1 VRLCYAG
8 DGSFDGWRKDS
19 DGDNLQLLWHPV
31 AEYIDVPRGAGADSL
46 ERERSPAADDPI
58 NWRCILQQERI
69 IELLEQGVQV
79 VDCEAQ
85 GFILSNGMALI

>member
-1 VRLCYAG
+1 MRWCG
-8 DGSFDGWRKDS
+8 CR
-19 DGDNLQLLWHPV
+19 
-31 AEYIDVPRGAGADSL
+31 IL

-79 VDCEAQ
+79 VDCEAH
-85 GFILSNGMALI
+85 GFSLSNGMTLIWLL